1 MSTCHQAGNAHL
13 VLRRIAVRVRRRLG
27 NGGDNSLDGL
37 LSLLQSLL
45 AVGLSSLNSLL
56 GDIGNLSSGLLGG
69 DDRLLLKDERC
80 QYRLHKAAEQV
91 TPHRGRSA
99 YCGSVEE
106 KVQTLKLTAASSSES
121 EESEE
126 SEDSAFFAGAAAVA
140 LPLVAL
146 GAGLA
151 SSSESESEDSSD
163 EGTGVGSL
171 TGTGTCFCF
180 LSFLLLYF
188 SFFSFLAGAASFTAA
203 AAFEVDDLVFFAAL
217 VAFEGLVE
225 ADFAIAVRCGCV

>member
-151 SSSESESEDSSD
+151 LLRVRVRRLVRRGNRCGLFDWNWD
-163 EGTGVGSL
+163 
-171 TGTGTCFCF
+171 
-180 LSFLLLYF
+180 LLLLLVLLVVVLLLLLLLGRS
-188 SFFSFLAGAASFTAA
+188 SFFH
-203 AAFEVDDLVFFAAL
+203 
-217 VAFEGLVE
+217 
-225 ADFAIAVRCGCV
+225 CGGSV